1 MGDAKRKHC
10 KMNGAAKIATVVL
23 ALAVLAGAAP
33 VPEKSLVEQ
42 QTELY
47 NSMLVQE
54 DTFLEPTSAKMD
66 AGLKAKVVEEGES
79 AEAPKEWVDDST
91 APEID
96 DDTEAPVHVDDEG
109 VPHDADWHPA
119 ATSIQR
125 NCMQLKVFGY
135 CSVDYREDI
144 KEPNR
149 ALGVINDLF
158 NTIAPGMYNETNETP
173 EACVAQYNEFVMSI
187 KSGCDEVESIP
198 CKMITAIQESMQKD
212 GLLKKFIDDDDFGKK
227 KTSIDAKKVGLAQHD
242 ALSDVEIGVTDSE
255 IALTLRD
262 MKDEYAA
269 AMSHVP
275 ATDHSEPELTPEETH
290 TYDTWHGD

>member
-1 MGDAKRKHC
+1 MDE
-10 KMNGAAKIATVVL
+10 
-23 ALAVLAGAAP
+23 ALR
-33 VPEKSLVEQ
+33 E
-42 QTELY
+42 
-47 NSMLVQE
+47 
-54 DTFLEPTSAKMD
+54 
-66 AGLKAKVVEEGES
+66 KVVAEGEA

-91 APEID
+91 APSID
-96 DDTEAPVHVDDEG
+96 DETSAPVHVDDEG

-173 EACVAQYNEFVMSI
+173 EACVKQYNEFVMSV
-187 KSGCDEVESIP
+187 KTGCEDVESIP
-198 CKMITAIQESMQKD
+198 CKMITIIQESMQKD
-212 GLLKKFIDDDDFGKK
+212 GLLKKFVDDEDFGKR
-227 KTSIDAKKVGLAQHD
+227 KTSIDAEKVGLAEHG

-275 ATDHSEPELTPEETH
+275 ATDHSEPSFSSAEVD
-290 TYDTWHGD
+290 TYDHWKGD